1 VTTVAIVGAGK
12 GGRAL
17 LEMLVGDPTVT
28 IAGISDVNAWAP
40 GIDLA
45 RRLNLPV
52 TTDFRELASNPR
64 VDLVIDVTGD
74 AEVHRT
80 IQAIKAP
87 GTEVMGG
94 IGARFMWDL
103 VAERKRSEELEDRYS
118 LVVRELQAQSEADF
132 IIGQNPKMR
141 EVSELIARV
150 APAPTTVLIRG
161 ESGTGKEL
169 VARAIHRYS
178 PLRDKP
184 LLTVNCTALTPT
196 LMESELFGH
205 RRGSFT
211 GAVSDKAGLFEKAD
225 GGTIF
230 LDEIGDMPLE
240 MQGKLLRVLQAGEVK
255 PVGDTVTRR
264 VRVRVIAATNRD
276 LEQAMQ
282 RGEFREDLFYRF
294 NTFTIALPALR
305 ERAEDVPVLAYHFL
319 RKAEAKVNK
328 KVARIANDALELLKR
343 YAWPGNLR
351 ELENTVER
359 AVVLASGGAVE
370 PAHLPL
376 HIQGEGAPTLG
387 MAAGE
392 GLVASKNR
400 LIREFERQTVARLL
414 AESRGNI
421 STAARR
427 ARITRRNFHHLLAK
441 LRIDPREFRNGV
453 ETDSSTSRSQHTQQ

>member
-1 VTTVAIVGAGK
+1 VTTVVIVGAGK

-17 LEMLVGDPTVT
+17 LEMLVGDPTVS
-28 IAGISDVNAWAP
+28 IAGIADVNPWAP
-40 GIDLA
+40 GIELA
-45 RRLNLPV
+45 RRLNVPIA
-52 TTDFRELASNPR
+52 TELRDLVAATG

-74 AEVHRT
+74 PDVHRT
-80 IQAIKAP
+80 IQSIKAP
-87 GTEVMGG
+87 ATEVMGG

-103 VAERKRSEELEDRYS
+103 VAERKKSEELEDRYS

-141 EVSELIARV
+141 EVAELIARV
-150 APAPTTVLIRG
+150 APTPTTVLVRG

-169 VARAIHRYS
+169 AARAIHKYS

-211 GAVSDKAGLFEKAD
+211 GAVADKAGLFEKAD

-230 LDEIGDMPLE
+230 LDEIGDMPIE
-240 MQGKLLRVLQAGEVK
+240 MQGKLLRVLQAGEIK
-255 PVGDTVTRR
+255 PVGDVVTRR

-282 RGEFREDLFYRF
+282 RAEFREDLFYRF
-294 NTFTIALPALR
+294 NTFTITLPALR
-305 ERAEDVPVLAYHFL
+305 ERVEDIPVLAYHFL

-328 KVARIANDALELLKR
+328 KVERIANDALDLLKR

-359 AVVLASGGAVE
+359 AVVLAGSGVIE
-370 PAHLPL
+370 PANLPL
-376 HIQGEGAPTLG
+376 HIQGTASLG
-387 MAAGE
+387 ITFGD
-392 GLVASKNR
+392 GLLSSKNR
-400 LIREFERQTVARLL
+400 LVREFERQAVTRLL
-414 AESRGNI
+414 ADARGNV
-421 STAARR
+421 SEAAKL
-427 ARITRRNFHHLLAK
+427 AKITRRNFHHLLSK
-441 LRIDPREFRNGV
+441 HRIDPRQFKSRV
-453 ETDSSTSRSQHTQQ
+453 DSDTSVSR

>member
-1 VTTVAIVGAGK
+1 
-12 GGRAL
+12 
-17 LEMLVGDPTVT
+17 ML
-28 IAGISDVNAWAP
+28 A
-40 GIDLA
+40 
-45 RRLNLPV
+45 
-52 TTDFRELASNPR
+52 NPR

-74 AEVHRT
+74 EAVHRT
-80 IQAIKAP
+80 IREMKGPA
-87 GTEVMGG
+87 TEVMVG

-141 EVSELIARV
+141 EVAELIARV
-150 APAPTTVLIRG
+150 APTPTTVLVRG

-169 VARAIHRYS
+169 AARAIHKYS

-211 GAVSDKAGLFEKAD
+211 GAVADKVGLFEKAD

-240 MQGKLLRVLQAGEVK
+240 MQGKLLRVLQAGEIK
-255 PVGDTVTRR
+255 PVGDVVTRR
-264 VRVRVIAATNRD
+264 VRVRIIAATNRD
-276 LEQAMQ
+276 LEHAMQ
-282 RGEFREDLFYRF
+282 KGEFREDLFYRF
-294 NTFTIALPALR
+294 NTFTITLPPLR
-305 ERAEDVPVLAYHFL
+305 ERVEDLPVLAYHFL

-328 KVARIANDALELLKR
+328 KVARISNDALDLLKR

-359 AVVLASGGAVE
+359 AVVLAAGGAVE

-376 HIQGEGAPTLG
+376 HIQGTPTLG
-387 MAAGE
+387 MTVGE
-392 GLVASKNR
+392 GLLAGKSR
-400 LIREFERQTVARLL
+400 LVQEFERQAVARLL
-414 AESRGNI
+414 SEARGYVSIAEK
-421 STAARR
+421 
-427 ARITRRNFHHLLAK
+427 LACIK
-441 LRIDPREFRNGV
+441 GRKYHRLMIK
-453 ETDSSTSRSQHTQQ
+453 HC

>member
-1 VTTVAIVGAGK
+1 VTTVVIVGAGK

-28 IAGISDVNAWAP
+28 IAGISDLNPWAP

-45 RRLNLPV
+45 RRLNLPIA
-52 TTDFRELASNPR
+52 TDFRELVGQR
-64 VDLVIDVTGD
+64 DVDLVIDVTGD
-74 AEVHRT
+74 PEVHRT
-80 IQAIKAP
+80 IHAVKRAA
-87 GTEVMGG
+87 TEVMGG

-118 LVVRELQAQSEADF
+118 LVVRELQAQAEADF
-132 IIGQNPKMR
+132 IIGQNPRMR
-141 EVSELIARV
+141 EVAELIARV
-150 APAPTTVLIRG
+150 APTPTTVLVRG

-169 VARAIHRYS
+169 AARAIHKYS

-205 RRGSFT
+205 RRGAFT
-211 GAVSDKAGLFEKAD
+211 GAVADKAGLFEKAD
-225 GGTIF
+225 GGTLF

-240 MQGKLLRVLQAGEVK
+240 MQGKLLRVLQAGEIK
-255 PVGDTVTRR
+255 PVGDVVTRR

-276 LEQAMQ
+276 LEKAMQ
-282 RGEFREDLFYRF
+282 RSEFREDLFYRF
-294 NTFTIALPALR
+294 NTFTITLPSLR
-305 ERAEDVPVLAYHFL
+305 ERAEDIPILAYHFL

-328 KVARIANDALELLKR
+328 KVARISAEALELLKH

-359 AVVLASGGAVE
+359 AVVLAEGAVE

-376 HIQGEGAPTLG
+376 HIQGTPTLGIG

-392 GLVASKNR
+392 GLVASKDR
-400 LIREFERQTVARLL
+400 IVREFERQAVARLL
-414 AESRGNI
+414 AESRGNV
-421 STAARR
+421 SVAAKL

-441 LRIDPREFRNGV
+441 HRIDPREYKNRV
-453 ETDSSTSRSQHTQQ
+453 ETDPVESR